1 MRCHILRALTISVT
15 LTGCNLGPDYVR
27 PGLDIPASFRADAA
41 TPLSSW
47 PSADWWQAFHS
58 AELNALET
66 AAQDHNFDIAVAI
79 AQIRQAD
86 AQTRINGAPLLP
98 LLTGNAGASWSQS
111 NIQTGGGNL
120 TGFDSR
126 QFNAGLDAS
135 YTLDFWGKT
144 RGSVESAQASA
155 QYSRFDKATVSLTVV
170 SAVATTYFTA
180 LAYDDRLAIAK
191 QNLQESLESLNVIR
205 GRLDA
210 GTATALDEAQQ
221 EALVAGVRAI
231 IPNFQSQMEQQI
243 IGLGIL
249 TGRPPEAISI
259 QPGTLNT
266 VPLPPVSPGLPS
278 ELLARRPD
286 VAAAEQQLIA
296 ANANIKVARAAFF
309 PNFSLTAS
317 GGLQSLALNSILG
330 PGSAVASLAGSV
342 TQTIFDGGTLSGQ
355 LELARGTYD
364 QLLASYR
371 KAVVQAFTDVENA
384 LTALH
389 YATEQEALERAAVST
404 AQRAAD
410 IARAQIAAGT
420 VDVTT
425 LLNAEQTLFSDEDT
439 LAQVRL
445 SRIEALVNLYQ
456 ALGGGW
462 TAPAD
467 VTASAS

>member
-1 MRCHILRALTISVT
+1 MRLPLLRVLSIVVALA
-15 LTGCNLGPDYVR
+15 GCDLGPHYAR
-27 PGLDIPASFRADAA
+27 PTLEIPGDFRSPSAA
-41 TPLSSW
+41 KQPVW
-47 PSADWWQAFHS
+47 PDADWWHAFRS
-58 AELNALET
+58 SDLDALEA
-66 AAQDHNFDIAVAI
+66 AAQAQNFDIAVAI
-79 AQIRQAD
+79 AQVRQAD
-86 AQTRINGAPLLP
+86 AQIRINGAPLLP
-98 LLTGNAGASWSQS
+98 TLTGNASGNFAQS
-111 NIQTGGGNL
+111 NVQSGLPRPVSYDTHQY
-120 TGFDSR
+120 S
-126 QFNAGLDAS
+126 AGLDAS

-144 RGSVESAQASA
+144 RGAVEAATASA
-155 QYSRFDKATVSLTVV
+155 QYSRFDQATVALTVV
-170 SAVATTYFTA
+170 SSVATTYFSA
-180 LAYDDRLAIAK
+180 LAFEDRLTIAE
-191 QNLQESLESLNVIR
+191 QNLRESIASLDVIR

-221 EALVAGVRAI
+221 EALVAGVRAA
-231 IPNFQSQMEQQI
+231 IPSLQSQMQQQI

-249 TGRPPEAISI
+249 TGRPPEAITI
-259 QPGTLNT
+259 TPGTLNDM
-266 VPLPPVSPGLPS
+266 PLPLVGPGLPS

-286 VAAAEQQLIA
+286 VAAAEEQLIS

-317 GGLQSLALNSILG
+317 GGLQSLALNSLVG
-330 PGSAVASLAGSV
+330 PGSTVASLAGTL
-342 TQTIFDGGTLSGQ
+342 TQTIFDNGTLSGQ

-384 LTALH
+384 LNALH
-389 YATEQEALERAAVST
+389 YAGEQEALERAAVAT

-410 IARAQIAAGT
+410 IARAQLAAGT

-425 LLNAEQTLFSDEDT
+425 LLTAEQTLFNDQDS

-462 TAPAD
+462 TAPD
-467 VTASAS
+467 TAARRAL